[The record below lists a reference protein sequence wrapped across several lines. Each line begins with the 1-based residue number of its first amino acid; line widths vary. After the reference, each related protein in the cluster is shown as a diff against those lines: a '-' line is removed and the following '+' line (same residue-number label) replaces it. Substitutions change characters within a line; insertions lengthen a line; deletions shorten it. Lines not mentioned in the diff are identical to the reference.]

1 MVTNRTKETKLEKIA
16 GAVAGATFWAA
27 TASPLVCLYLGKPD
41 LAIPTMIGGYA
52 LSGAV
57 ALLVEANE
65 TQKRID
71 SDRAYSS

>member
-1 MVTNRTKETKLEKIA
+1 MENNRTKETKLEKVA
-16 GAVAGATFWAA
+16 GAVAGATFWMA
-27 TASPLVCLYLGKPD
+27 TASPLACLYLGKPD
-41 LAIPTMIGGYA
+41 LAMPAMIGGYA

-71 SDRAYSS
+71 SERAYSS